1 MKKINYYIFGFLM
14 SMGTFASCDANFE
27 EINKNPDTV
36 YEVSPERFLYQ
47 IESQMYT
54 AGEAWADSY
63 ACKLRWMQ
71 YCTGIWG
78 YSTTNFTDCAGF
90 GSSLYSGYNNT
101 GKYTRHIPY
110 YINTNLPEQVG
121 AYTSLIEAARILLI
135 TKGIQASDTYGSLVY
150 TDGWGTRDGNV
161 EILEPTFQTQEELF
175 TLWDQELKEAVAKLT
190 TATNQESFKNYDL
203 AYAGDIT
210 KWAKAANALRLRI
223 ALRLLKQKPDKAKSI
238 ATEVLAS
245 NIKFESTEDSFI
257 LYFDNYWTTQGDWH
271 SVIDMDRASV
281 AFMNYLK
288 KYNDPRKRLFFQ
300 INNLTPE
307 NIEKFNALETTTDAT
322 KIPANLSRWEG
333 GKVSY
338 DSQAKDSCRTSRY
351 LDDIDM
357 RPMNRPQTRLW
368 KGAQDNGSAGGW
380 VPLITYADFCFMAS
394 EFVLEGVSS
403 SKTAQTWYEEGVK
416 SSLKQWSEIA
426 AYCQINDYSAVTE
439 KEIEEFLEQEDIAW
453 DNKTAKEQI
462 YCQSWVEHFKNNN
475 ESWAMYKRTGYP
487 NTTSKL
493 VTWEPIYVYRELQK
507 VPRRKKFST
516 PVEGSANYTNEIKRF
531 NDMEK
536 EPNFNRLDDEFGRV
550 WWEKE

>member
-1 MKKINYYIFGFLM
+1 MKNIKYYILGVFV
-14 SMGTFASCDANFE
+14 SMGAFTSCDANFE

-36 YEVSPERFLYQ
+36 YEVDPERFLYQ
-47 IESQMYT
+47 VESQMYT
-54 AGEAWADSY
+54 ASEAWSDSY

-90 GSSLYSGYNNT
+90 GDALYTNYNNA
-101 GKYTRHIPY
+101 GKYARHIPY
-110 YINTNLPEQVG
+110 YIKTNIPDQLDAYTNL
-121 AYTSLIEAARILLI
+121 IEVARILLI

-161 EILEPTFQTQEELF
+161 DVLEPTFQTQEELF
-175 TLWDQELKEAVAKLT
+175 TLWNQELKEAVNKLT
-190 TATNQESFKNYDL
+190 TSTSQVAFKNYDL
-203 AYAGDIT
+203 AYAGDIS

-223 ALRLLKQKPDKAKSI
+223 ALRLLKQKPEEAKSI
-238 ATEVLAS
+238 AAEVLS
-245 NIKFESTEDSFI
+245 SDTQFGSIDDSFI

-281 AFMNYLK
+281 AFMTYLK

-300 INNLTPE
+300 INNLTAE
-307 NIEKFNALETTTDAT
+307 NVAKFNALETTTDAT
-322 KIPANLSRWEG
+322 RIPANLSRWEG

-380 VPLITYADFCFMAS
+380 VPLITYADYCFMAS
-394 EFVLEGVSS
+394 EFVLEGVASN
-403 SKTAQTWYEEGVK
+403 KTAQAWYEEGVR
-416 SSLKQWSEIA
+416 SSLKQWSKMA
-426 AYCQINDYSAVTE
+426 NYCQINDYTAITDA
-439 KEIEEFLEQEDIAW
+439 EIEEFLAQEDIAW
-453 DNKTAKEQI
+453 NATIAKEQL

-475 ESWAMYKRTGYP
+475 ESWALFKRTDYP

-493 VTWEPIYVYRELQK
+493 VTWEPIYVYSELQK
-507 VPRRKKFST
+507 VPRRNKFST
-516 PVEGSANYTNEIKRF
+516 PVEGSANYTNQIKRF
-531 NDMEK
+531 ENMEK
-536 EPNFNRLDDEFGRV
+536 ESNFGRLDDEFGRV
-550 WWEKE
+550 WWDK